1 MNIKINTKSGVFI
14 FKNVFYDE
22 EDGLLKILLN
32 KTDTNSIIFDYVEM
46 KEFLEECIKNKYF
59 INKNDIKKTI
69 FEFYTINIKNLEHD
83 NINFLIYK
91 ICNAIIFHK
100 IKINLKNNELN
111 SLNIKNYRFLWFLYN
126 YFESYSFNTPTVY
139 NFTIYDYIFDNQN

>member
-1 MNIKINTKSGVFI
+1 MNIKITTKSGVFT

-46 KEFLEECIKNKYF
+46 KEFLEECIKDKYYNNKPC
-59 INKNDIKKTI
+59 
-69 FEFYTINIKNLEHD
+69 NLEHD
-83 NINFLIYK
+83 SIIYK

-100 IKINLKNNELN
+100 IKINLKNNEVN
-111 SLNIKNYRFLWFLYN
+111 SLDNKNYRFLWFLYN
-126 YFESYSFNTPTVY
+126 YFESYSFITPIVY

>member
-46 KEFLEECIKNKYF
+46 KEFLEECIKDKYY
-59 INKNDIKKTI
+59 NSENDIKKTI
-69 FEFYTINIKNLEHD
+69 LEFHKKYEHD
-83 NINFLIYK
+83 SMNFLIYK

-100 IKINLKNNELN
+100 IKINLKNNEVN
-111 SLNIKNYRFLWFLYN
+111 SLDIKNYRFLWFLYN
-126 YFESYSFNTPTVY
+126 HFEFFTTTPSIVY

>member
-1 MNIKINTKSGVFI
+1 MNIKITTKSGVFI

-46 KEFLEECIKNKYF
+46 KEFLEECIKDKYYL
-59 INKNDIKKTI
+59 KKDNLN
-69 FEFYTINIKNLEHD
+69 FSMNIKNFNHD
-83 NINFLIYK
+83 NMNFIYK
-91 ICNAIIFHK
+91 ISNAIIFHK
-100 IKINLKNNELN
+100 IKINLKNNEVN
-111 SLNIKNYRFLWFLYN
+111 SLDNKNYRFLWFLYN
-126 YFESYSFNTPTVY
+126 YFESYNISIVY